1 MSRMGWGKGKVDFH
15 IAPVR
20 CGQILYEIYCLN
32 HAQAYEASLKA
43 IHKLPIKIKIEK
55 KI

>member
-1 MSRMGWGKGKVDFH
+1 MGRGKGKVDFH

-20 CGQILYEIYCLN
+20 CGQTLFEIYCLD
-32 HAQAYEASLKA
+32 QVKAYEASLKA
-43 IHKLPIKIKIEK
+43 IHKLPIKVKVEK